1 MPLEPGRLHPLYD
14 AAAISPAAVAAAGA
28 ARAAAPA
35 AAEAWRALR
44 LVELL
49 PLGALGGAAWAEAQA
64 AARHTLRRALQALAA
79 AVAAG
84 PRETETQLLALRD
97 TAARLRGGTRSLSA
111 LVETRR
117 VCRALDAAA
126 DAMLVHVHDAGVARA
141 GAIALAG
148 TGIWAA
154 RRPQRALAGALAA
167 HAGDSEAA
175 AALCATAA
183 LFTRS
188 RLSSCPGAR
197 AIGGS
202 LAAALSAHAACAEV
216 GPRAL
221 AALRHA
227 VVHLALP
234 ERSALDAGGVLRA
247 ALAAAGTAAEAR
259 GDAGSVA
266 AVAFVSDALDAARRE
281 EDARAQAGL
290 PPLGADAHAADSVA
304 ACQPQPERRGSEEM
318 GAAAAGDDAAAAA
331 EAEADSAER
340 PVKRARLT
348 RVR

>member
-1 MPLEPGRLHPLYD
+1 MALPTGTGRVHQLYD
-14 AAAISPAAVAAAGA
+14 AAAIVPAAVAAAAA

-35 AAEAWRALR
+35 AAEAWLAQR
-44 LVELL
+44 LVEML
-49 PLGALGGAAWAEAQA
+49 PSGALVGAAWAEAQS
-64 AARHTLRRALQALAA
+64 AARHTLRRSLQSLAS

-84 PRETETQLLALRD
+84 PRQTEAALLALRD
-97 TAARLRGGTRSLSA
+97 TAARLRGGARSLSA

-126 DAMLVHVHDAGVARA
+126 DAMLTHVTDAGVARA
-141 GAIALAG
+141 GAVALAG
-148 TGIWAA
+148 TGIWSA
-154 RRPQRALAGALAA
+154 RRPQRALAGALAV
-167 HAGDSEAA
+167 HAGDAEAA

-197 AIGGS
+197 AIGGA
-202 LAAALSAHAACAEV
+202 LAAALQSNAACAEV
-216 GPRAL
+216 APRAL
-221 AALRHA
+221 AALRH
-227 VVHLALP
+227 VIIHLTLP
-234 ERSALDAGGVLRA
+234 ERSALDAGGALRA
-247 ALAAAGTAAEAR
+247 ALAAAACAAEAR
-259 GDAGSVA
+259 RDAGSVRD
-266 AVAFVSDALDAARRE
+266 VAFVTDALDAARRE
-281 EDARAQAGL
+281 EDASAAAGL

-304 ACQPQPERRGSEEM
+304 ACQPQPERRGSEGDHEM
-318 GAAAAGDDAAAAA
+318 DAAGAA